1 MAVAL
6 AASAS
11 IPVRSCMSNRKLKPQ
26 ATRVKL
32 LGRGWMLAV
41 LSVMAACSGESPVTP
56 RSEPLVSTLVAQ
68 EQNYS
73 FSISPADRTVRV
85 QFTRVRSDGAESV
98 SAFVHRMFASADSAG
113 ATKLVLDLRAIRGG
127 DSFLIVPLVKG
138 VLARERFAQRG
149 GLVVIVG
156 PESFSPGQNA
166 ASMLQRYAN
175 PVFVGEPI
183 I

>member
-1 MAVAL
+1 
-6 AASAS
+6 
-11 IPVRSCMSNRKLKPQ
+11 MSNRKLKPQ
-26 ATRVKL
+26 GARVKV
-32 LGRGWMLAV
+32 LGRGWMLVV
-41 LSVMAACSGESPVTP
+41 LSVMAACSGESPAAP
-56 RSEPLVSTLVAQ
+56 RSQPTVSAPVAQ
-68 EQNYS
+68 EGNYS

-85 QFTRVRSDGAESV
+85 RFTRVRSDGIESV
-98 SAFVHRMFASADSAG
+98 SAFMQRMFASADLAG
-113 ATKLVLDLRAIRGG
+113 ATRLVLDLRATRGG
-127 DSFLIVPLVKG
+127 DAFLVVPLVKG
-138 VLARERFAQRG
+138 ILARERFAQRG